1 MVLRVIFPKIKTLG
15 LEIQTNTS
23 LVENLKNDKN
33 YILYYKDKFK
43 NMIDYF

>member
-15 LEIQTNTS
+15 LEIQKNTS

-43 NMIDYF
+43 NNVDNL